1 MTPVPIFR
9 EKRILLGV
17 TGSIAAYK
25 AADLASKL
33 TQAGA
38 QVDVILTEAATK
50 FITPLTFQSVTGR
63 KAYADLWGDDAH
75 VIHVGL
81 GESADLLVIAPA
93 TADVIAKMAHGL
105 ANDLL
110 TVTALAARCPIMIA
124 PAMDVGMFEHP
135 ATQANLKVLV
145 ERGVTV
151 IGPAEGRMASGLMGK
166 GRLVE
171 PVELLGHIRL
181 MVSRGGPFTG
191 RKFVVTAGGTQEAI
205 DPVRFISNHSSG
217 KQGFAMAQAAL
228 DRGAD
233 VTLIAGPNS
242 LPPIVG
248 VKLVNVRSAAEMADA
263 VLKACVDAD
272 ALVMAA
278 AVADFRPEAEAEQKI
293 KRGALDVYDL
303 RLTKTVDILMAVAEQ
318 RERTG
323 KPTLT
328 VGFAAETQNL
338 IDNAREKLFKKKL
351 SLIVAND
358 VSAADSGFLVDTNQV
373 TIVDAGGGAAE
384 LPLMSKADVAE
395 AVCERIERLLA
406 SKGW

>member
-1 MTPVPIFR
+1 MTPVPVFR
-9 EKRILLGV
+9 EKRILLGL

-38 QVDVILTEAATK
+38 LVDVILTEAATK
-50 FITPLTFQSVTGR
+50 FVTPLTFQSVTGR
-63 KAYADLWGDDAH
+63 KAYTDLWGDDAH

-145 ERGVTV
+145 ERGATV

-248 VKLVNVRSAAEMADA
+248 VKLANVRSAADMADA

-293 KRGALDVYDL
+293 KRGALEVYDL

-338 IDNAREKLFKKKL
+338 IDNAREKVFKKKL

-358 VSAADSGFLVDTNQV
+358 VPAADSGFLVDTNRV